1 MDFSFRATRRRFLKS
16 EDGSFTIE
24 AVLWMPVFVVL
35 LCIIADASMIFG
47 RKAEV
52 LRIIQDANRA
62 MSVGKFR
69 DVQTAMD
76 YISDRIV
83 GISPNAV
90 VETTVDDV
98 ADVVRTVVKMPASDL
113 TSDVP
118 IGVLDSLT
126 VQVAAE
132 HLLEA

>member
-1 MDFSFRATRRRFLKS
+1 MDFSFRAMRRRFVKS

-52 LRIIQDANRA
+52 LRIIQDANRS
-62 MSVGKFR
+62 MSIGKFR

-76 YISDRIV
+76 YISVRID
-83 GISPNAV
+83 GISPNAL
-90 VETTVDDV
+90 VETTVT
-98 ADVVRTVVKMPASDL
+98 AGVVRTVVKMPASDL

-118 IGVLDSLT
+118 IGILDSLT